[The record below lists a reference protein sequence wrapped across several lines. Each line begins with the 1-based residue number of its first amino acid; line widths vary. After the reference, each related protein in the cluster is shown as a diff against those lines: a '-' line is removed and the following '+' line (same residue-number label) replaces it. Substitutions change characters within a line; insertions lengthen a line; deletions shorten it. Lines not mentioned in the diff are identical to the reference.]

1 MRVAQIRKMDISNGD
16 GVGVSIFTACCPY
29 HCPNC
34 HNREIWSPD
43 SGREYIQEDKNR
55 ILELIEPDYIKRLSI
70 LGGEPLLPQ
79 NVHALKDLIFS
90 VKVQKPNIGVWL
102 WTGTTVE
109 AINQLLKGSKCED
122 QALAALGW
130 TDKSKRD
137 LRDILTS
144 LNYLIDGR
152 FVDSK
157 RDLTLKWRGSSN
169 QRVLNRNELSALFG
183 TPN

>member
-16 GVGVSIFTACCPY
+16 GVGVSIFSVGCPY

-34 HNREIWSPD
+34 HNKEIWSFD
-43 SGREYIQEDKNR
+43 SGREYTQEDKNR

-90 VKVQKPNIGVWL
+90 AKVQKPNIEVWL

-109 AINQLLKGSKCED
+109 AINQLLADSKCED

-144 LNYLIDGR
+144 LDYLIDGR

-169 QRVLNRNELSALFG
+169 QRVLNRNELSALFD
-183 TPN
+183 TSN

>member
-16 GVGVSIFTACCPY
+16 SIGVSIFTACCPY

-34 HNREIWSPD
+34 HNNEIWSPD

-90 VKVQKPNIGVWL
+90 VKVQKPNIEVWL

-109 AINQLLKGSKCED
+109 AINQLLKGNKCED

-144 LNYLIDGR
+144 LDYLIDGR

-169 QRVLNRNELSALFG
+169 QRVFDRNELSALFG
-183 TPN
+183 TSN

>member
-1 MRVAQIRKMDISNGD
+1 MRFAKIDKCEMCNGNDI
-16 GVGVSIFTACCPY
+16 GVSIFTAGCPY

-43 SGREYIQEDKNR
+43 SGREYIQKDKNR

-90 VKVQKPNIGVWL
+90 VKVQKPNIEVWL

-157 RDLTLKWRGSSN
+157 RDLTLKWRGSFN

-183 TPN
+183 TSN